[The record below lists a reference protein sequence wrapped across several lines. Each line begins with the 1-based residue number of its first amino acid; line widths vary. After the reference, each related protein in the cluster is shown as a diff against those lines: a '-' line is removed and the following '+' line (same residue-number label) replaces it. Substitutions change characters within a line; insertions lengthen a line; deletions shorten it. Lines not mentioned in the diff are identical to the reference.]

1 MDKALQLFS
10 SFPEISLNIYRL
22 TAKVAFL
29 ILVTGLITKIVQH
42 HANPS
47 QLLWPLVGAAVVS
60 GFIAYW
66 PTLTNFKEGLLWQ
79 AGQAMAEEA
88 QQATGAGQA
97 IEAYKAFHQKADDSF
112 KSFRFTIEAIR
123 LAIMYGAAGVWM
135 DVGRSLFSILR
146 GFQVLAIGFVLAFGP
161 LNLAFL
167 FLNPTKSIG
176 THFML
181 MTAGVFLWDFA
192 LALVDIG
199 TINLCNAVA
208 NATNADDLLIYAFL
222 IPGWVI
228 LGYLLAP
235 FAILKALTSGTNL
248 ATAMALPVIGAAAT
262 VTAAGIQ
269 LGGAAAGRAGRGGS
283 RGGGDNG
290 NASSP
295 STPSPKPSG
304 PNSGGDNSPP
314 RPASPPSNP
323 PGSQVSSVGSAP
335 TGGQKSESGPKT
347 AADLAASVEPTG
359 SAAASQILH
368 QVRSASVSGAPAP
381 TAPGQQEA
389 DIKRSIDK
397 L

>member
-10 SFPEISLNIYRL
+10 TFPDISLNLYRL
-22 TAKVAFL
+22 MAKVAFL
-29 ILVTGLITKIVQH
+29 ILVAGLMAKVVQH
-42 HANPS
+42 HSNPA
-47 QLLWPLVGAAVVS
+47 QLLWPVLSAAVLT
-60 GFIAYW
+60 GFVAYW
-66 PTLTNFKEGLLWQ
+66 PQLTNFKEGLLWK
-79 AGQAMAEEA
+79 
-88 QQATGAGQA
+88 AGQA
-97 IEAYKAFHQKADDSF
+97 IAQETQGATGARTALDAYKAFHEKADDSF
-112 KSFRFTIEAIR
+112 TNLKFTLEAFR
-123 LAIMYGAAGVWM
+123 LAIIYGAAGVWM
-135 DVGRSLFSILR
+135 DVGRGLFSILR

-167 FLNPTKSIG
+167 SLNSTRSIG

-181 MTAGVFLWDFA
+181 MTCGVFLWDFA

-199 TINLCNAVA
+199 TINLCNAVSNAA
-208 NATNADDLLIYAFL
+208 NLDDLVIYAFL

-262 VTAAGIQ
+262 ITAAGIQ

-290 NASSP
+290 SASSP
-295 STPSPKPSG
+295 STPPPKPSG
-304 PNSGGDNSPP
+304 PDSGGENPPP
-314 RPASPPSNP
+314 RPASLSSNP
-323 PGSQVSSVGSAP
+323 PEGQVSPAVPAAEGR
-335 TGGQKSESGPKT
+335 KSESGPKT

-368 QVRSASVSGAPAP
+368 QVRSASASGAPAP
-381 TAPGQQEA
+381 TAQSHQEA